1 MQSLL
6 YRYISDK
13 AVVLRHYRYF
23 YAKNGVLVME
33 TKRQQEKSPQIK
45 PVKERLSEKEIKELM
60 GMNMPTYKRVHGA
73 IRSK

>member
-23 YAKNGVLVME
+23 YAKNEVLVME
-33 TKRQQEKSPQIK
+33 TKRQQEKSPKIK
-45 PVKERLSEKEIKELM
+45 PVKEQLSRKEWEEMM
-60 GMNMPTYKRVHGA
+60 GKNRPTYYRSNGA
-73 IRSK
+73 VKSR